1 MRARAGTHFVAVFGA
16 QQSALEAL
24 LLKRRVMGP
33 SWLTLAQPVRVDA
46 GVQARPVLRRH
57 AAPVMSRPVTPASRA
72 APASRGGLVSSRR
85 RSCNHSCAQ
94 AASQS
99 LQVHGLRN
107 PTMPLLIHTLSLRL
121 TRR

>member
-1 MRARAGTHFVAVFGA
+1 LRARAGTHFVAVFGA

-24 LLKRRVMGP
+24 LLKRRIMGP

-72 APASRGGLVSSRR
+72 APASRGGPGLKP
-85 RSCNHSCAQ
+85 APQ
-94 AASQS
+94 LQSQ
-99 LQVHGLRN
+99 LR
-107 PTMPLLIHTLSLRL
+107 PGRVTEFAGAWLA
-121 TRR
+121 